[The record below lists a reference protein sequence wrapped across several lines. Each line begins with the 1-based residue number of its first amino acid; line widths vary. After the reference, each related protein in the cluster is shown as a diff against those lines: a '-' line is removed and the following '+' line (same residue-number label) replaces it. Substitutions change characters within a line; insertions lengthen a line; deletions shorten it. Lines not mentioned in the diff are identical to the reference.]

1 MNRSWRSGVEEK
13 DKQIIQH
20 LNINL
25 MSIRIKKKGTVKENV
40 ENELILL
47 KGHGLFVISCLK
59 GTIYLT

>member
-25 MSIRIKKKGTVKENV
+25 MSIRIKKKRTVKENV

-47 KGHGLFVISCLK
+47 KGDGLFVISCLK